1 MSNKALKQS
10 VVDVILAWSVEGR
23 CPEYHRN
30 MKDRVRRNWPALAH
44 ALDELSEEYR
54 VNHD

>member
-23 CPEYHRN
+23 CPEYHRK
-30 MKDRVRRNWPALAH
+30 MKDLVRSNWPSLGKS
-44 ALDELSEEYR
+44 LDELSEEYYR
-54 VNHD
+54 NHD